1 MSQMVN
7 ALFTL
12 IAGLD
17 RARRRNP
24 GASTLGVLQV
34 VAVSGPIRPSGIAEK
49 QQVHPSLVTHQ
60 IRSLEGA
67 GYVDVIADP
76 DDNRS
81 WLVRLTDAGSEEMH
95 RLQQVG
101 LERFATF
108 VAEWSPDEVRA
119 LTQLL
124 RKLEASKAAV
134 AEREHSRSAVR
145 TRTRRPT

>member
-1 MSQMVN
+1 M
-7 ALFTL
+7 FTL

-17 RARRRNP
+17 RARRRSQ

-34 VAVSGPIRPSGIAEK
+34 VAVSGRIRPSGIAK
-49 QQVHPSLVTHQ
+49 AQQVHPSLVTRQ
-60 IRSLEGA
+60 IRSLEDA
-67 GYVDVIADP
+67 GYVEVIADP

-108 VAEWSPDEVRA
+108 VAEWSPDDVRT
-119 LTQLL
+119 LTRLL

-134 AEREHSRSAVR
+134 GERERDSRGVRSR
-145 TRTRRPT
+145 TRHPE